1 MSLPG
6 YPIPGWGRE
15 ADPGPIPLHPM
26 TAGVVIGTAF
36 GVVRRHAA
44 VLAPVAVLIAL
55 LSTGAELGILAA
67 AGSLDEFAAGTWMD
81 DLLKGTTPR
90 LPGSFW
96 AALILSEV
104 ISIIGGLLLAGL
116 ATAFAGADAM
126 GNNGPGAGRRRL
138 SGRIGP
144 LLALS
149 VVVGVATAAG
159 MALLVIPGV
168 VIYLSWMLATP
179 AAVMERADLPTAL
192 RRSSILAS
200 GHRMRFLGVLVLS
213 LLIGGLIVA
222 VAQAAVGAVAVSTSP
237 VTVLV
242 LSEIVAAFVAG
253 LTASWT
259 GAVIAV
265 LYIDVRVRT
274 EDLGSALRAY
284 AAARRPNPAGGP
296 ALA

>member
-1 MSLPG
+1 M
-6 YPIPGWGRE
+6 PGWGRE
-15 ADPGPIPLHPM
+15 VDPGPIPLRPM
-26 TAGVVIGTAF
+26 TVGAVIGTAL
-36 GVVRRHAA
+36 GVVRRHAS

-55 LSTGAELGILAA
+55 LSSGAELGILAA
-67 AGSLDEFAAGTWMD
+67 AGTLDDFASGSWED
-81 DLLKGTTPR
+81 NLFKGATPT
-90 LPGSFW
+90 LPGSLW
-96 AALILSEV
+96 AALIVGEV

-126 GNNGPGAGRRRL
+126 GDGPGVGRRRL
-138 SGRIGP
+138 AGRIGP

-159 MALLVIPGV
+159 AALLLIPGI

-179 AAVMERADLPTAL
+179 TAIMERSDLATSL
-192 RRSSILAS
+192 RRSAALAA
-200 GHRMRFLGVLVLS
+200 GHRMRFLGVLLLS
-213 LLIGGLIVA
+213 LLIGGFIIAIV
-222 VAQAAVGAVAVSTSP
+222 QAAVGAIAASLSAVAG
-237 VTVLV
+237 LV
-242 LSEIVAAFVAG
+242 LSEAVAAVVAG

-274 EDLGSALRAY
+274 ENLGPALRAY
-284 AAARRPNPAGGP
+284 AAAQRPNPSAGP